1 MEKETKRELLKET
14 TLTSREEKLLK
25 TVIVKVLTD
34 KAQEYL
40 NDKAVVKVFPI
51 VTDITETIVTEFN
64 EINLVDK
71 ANKQIREDLDK
82 IEEGQISVDCCK

>member
-14 TLTSREEKLLK
+14 TLTSREEGLLK
-25 TVIVKVLTD
+25 TVIIRTLTD

-71 ANKQIREDLDK
+71 ANKLIREDLDK
-82 IEEGQISVDCCK
+82 EEFPEKCL